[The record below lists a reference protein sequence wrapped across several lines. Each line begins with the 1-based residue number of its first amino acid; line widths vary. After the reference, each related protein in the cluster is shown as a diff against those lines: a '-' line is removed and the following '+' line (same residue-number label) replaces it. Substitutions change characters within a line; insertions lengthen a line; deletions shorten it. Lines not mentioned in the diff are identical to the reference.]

1 LSSKNHDSIHVGN
14 VEERGLNNDS
24 LKIVYRE
31 ILKEIDPCYLGR
43 REDRP
48 GGLHGLSGLF
58 LPSVSAG
65 YSQAAKKVM
74 VVGAETRAW
83 EPLDGGDLQSMDG
96 YVDRAMEKHAIFF
109 AQMMGGA
116 NDRGR
121 SFHNFTRAVKQRTGA
136 EGLIYS
142 NLFCFAWGKK
152 KGSPIKSGKEVFPV
166 IKELS
171 RKILDAQIKTL
182 QPDCIVFANGIAS
195 APYRREFFPHGESGR
210 CTSPDHAQSAA
221 NAIDRR
227 YFWEFVLDKKIRC
240 FRIQHPSA
248 RSSEAER
255 GRAFALDLLSL
266 APTEVE
272 SSRQRA

>member
-1 LSSKNHDSIHVGN
+1 
-14 VEERGLNNDS
+14 LNNES

-31 ILKEIDPCYLGR
+31 ILKELDPCYLGR
-43 REDRP
+43 PEYRP

-65 YSQAAKKVM
+65 YSRAARKIM

-83 EPLDGGDLQSMDG
+83 EPLGGGDFQSMDS
-96 YVDRAMEKHAIFF
+96 YVDRAMEKHARFF
-109 AQMMGGA
+109 AEMMDGP

-136 EGLIYS
+136 EGLIYA
-142 NLFCFAWGKK
+142 NLFCFAWGKR
-152 KGSPIKSGKEVFPV
+152 KGSPIKSGKEVFSV

-171 RKILDAQIKTL
+171 RKILDAQIEIL
-182 QPDCIVFANGIAS
+182 RPDCIIFANGIAS
-195 APYRREFFPHGESGR
+195 APYRREFFPHGDNGR
-210 CTSPDHAQSAA
+210 CMSPDPVTSHA
-221 NAIDRR
+221 NAMDAR

-248 RSSEAER
+248 RSREAER
-255 GRAFALDLLSL
+255 GRALALDLLSV
-266 APTEVE
+266 APIQAEPLHQPT
-272 SSRQRA
+272 